1 MGRARDMDFD
11 QLVAI
16 VRAQS
21 GAASDDQARESL
33 LAVLEVV
40 GAHVGMGGAQEL
52 AAELP
57 APAAEALRR
66 GAGPS
71 PDPTSAGGA
80 PAQPG
85 TGPQLYAQVADR
97 LGIDEATAP
106 DRVQGALRAIA
117 RGIDQD
123 RLDRVRSQLP
133 DDVGR
138 MLIHE
143 DEGDTSRL
151 RTGA

>member
-1 MGRARDMDFD
+1 MDFD
-11 QLVAI
+11 QLVGA
-16 VRAQS
+16 VRTQS
-21 GAASDDQARESL
+21 GGDSDHQARESL

-40 GAHVGMGGAQEL
+40 GAHVGLGGAQEL

-57 APAAEALRR
+57 DPARQALRR
-66 GAGPS
+66 GAGRS
-71 PDPTSAGGA
+71 PEPTGAGGA

-85 TGPQLYAQVADR
+85 TGPQLYAQVAHR
-97 LGIDEATAP
+97 LGIDEAAAP
-106 DRVQGALRAIA
+106 DRVLGTLRAIA
-117 RGIDQD
+117 REIDQD
-123 RLDRVRSQLP
+123 RLDRIRSQLP
-133 DDVGR
+133 GDVGR